1 MADDDDPPTGWGEGE
16 CRMWEAYR
24 RGEWC
29 EGVPEVRGEAVRQLL
44 LTAPPPRSGHLARLR
59 LRGMRIRGELDL
71 SEAAIGGAV
80 RLRRCR
86 LDEAPRLDGAQLEAL
101 ELDECQ
107 LPGLRAHSARTARE
121 FKVTGCTA
129 GGTLDL
135 RSLTVG
141 THLFLDGTKIRPGP
155 GEAAIDARSV
165 AVDESLSAT
174 GLDCAGTFYL
184 TNARVQDLVILR
196 GATISTPRG
205 NLQMSEL
212 TVGGGLYMGR
222 GFSCAGTVN
231 LCGASIGASLE
242 LLDATLTGPGL
253 DAGDYA
259 LHLGC
264 AQVGGDIQAER
275 GLVIDGPITL
285 ADTSIRGSVVLKGAR
300 LNHSSGT
307 ALTAARA
314 HIGGDLDCRDGL
326 SAHGTVDLCDA
337 RIGGSLLLDGAE
349 LTAPNSSPT
358 ALSAHGTDIGGV
370 AHMSRGFTVHGKV
383 GMSNATVRSVLS
395 FEGAILDTAV
405 EEEALVCRGTKVAA
419 LLLQFREP
427 SRGSVDLS
435 RTKAALIW
443 DEPSTWPAS
452 LILDGTVYDMLRP
465 TLPAAERLP
474 WLMRDP
480 EGFKPQPYEQLA
492 DVYRRH
498 GRDADARTVLVAKQ
512 RNLRPT
518 LAFPARLWSLL
529 QDAGVGY
536 GYRPLRAVWLLVC
549 LLAAG
554 SALFGTWRPE
564 PVGGG
569 PYPRFQPVIY
579 TLDLLLPLVDLGQ
592 ERAYEPSGAMQWA
605 GIVLIGT
612 GWLLAT
618 TIAAGAGRVLRRT

>member
-1 MADDDDPPTGWGEGE
+1 MADDDDPPTGWDEGE

-44 LTAPPPRSGHLARLR
+44 LITPPPRSGHLARLR
-59 LRGMRIRGELDL
+59 LRGVRIRGELDL
-71 SEAAIGGAV
+71 SEGVVHGAV

-86 LDEAPRLDGAQLEAL
+86 LDGAPRLDGAQLEAL
-101 ELDECQ
+101 ELDECR
-107 LPGLRAHSARTARE
+107 LPGLQAHSVRVAQE
-121 FKVTGCTA
+121 FKVTRCTA
-129 GGTLDL
+129 NGTLDL

-141 THLFLDGTKIRPGP
+141 THLSLDGTKVRPGP
-155 GEAAIDARSV
+155 GEAAVDARSV
-165 AVDESLSAT
+165 AVDESLSAA
-174 GLDCAGTFYL
+174 GLECAGTFYL
-184 TNARVQDLVILR
+184 TNARVQDLLILR
-196 GATISTPRG
+196 GATISTRRG

-253 DAGDYA
+253 DAGNYA

-264 AQVGGDIQAER
+264 AQIGGDIQAER
-275 GLVIDGPITL
+275 GLVVNGPITL

-300 LNHSSGT
+300 LNHPAGT

-314 HIGGDLDCRDGL
+314 HIGGDLDCRNGL
-326 SAHGTVDLCDA
+326 SVHGTVDLCDA

-349 LTAPNSSPT
+349 LTAPGSDSS
-358 ALSAHGTDIGGV
+358 ALSANGIDVGGV
-370 AHMSRGFTVHGKV
+370 AHFGRGLTAHGRI
-383 GMSNATVRSVLS
+383 GISNATVRSYVS
-395 FEGAILDTAV
+395 FHGAILDAAGA
-405 EEEALVCRGTKVAA
+405 EEALACRGTTAA
-419 LLLQFREP
+419 QLSLQFAQSP
-427 SRGSVDLS
+427 RGHVALS
-435 RTKAALIW
+435 RTKVTLIR
-443 DEPSTWPAS
+443 DSPAHWPTS
-452 LILDGTVYDMLRP
+452 LRVDGTVYDMLRP

-492 DVYRRH
+492 AVYQRH
-498 GRDADARTVLVAKQ
+498 GRDADARTVLVVKQ
-512 RNLRPT
+512 RSLRPT
-518 LAFPARLWSLL
+518 LALPARLWSLL
-529 QDAGVGY
+529 QDAAVGY

-549 LLAAG
+549 LLATG
-554 SALFGTWRPE
+554 SALFGTWHPE
-564 PVGGG
+564 PVGGQ

-592 ERAYEPSGAMQWA
+592 ERAYEPSGAMQWV
-605 GIVLIGT
+605 GIILIGT

-618 TIAAGAGRVLRRT
+618 TVAAGAGRVLRRT

>member
-1 MADDDDPPTGWGEGE
+1 MADDDDPPTGWDEGE

-29 EGVPEVRGEAVRQLL
+29 EAVPEVRGAAVRRLL
-44 LTAPPPRSGHLARLR
+44 LVAPPPHPGHLARLR
-59 LRGMRIRGELDL
+59 LRGVRIRGELDL
-71 SEAAIGGAV
+71 SEAAVRGAV

-86 LDEAPRLDGAQLEAL
+86 FDQVPHLEGAQLEAL
-101 ELDECQ
+101 ELDECR
-107 LPGLRAHSARTARE
+107 LPGLRAHSARVARE
-121 FKVTGCTA
+121 FKVTRCTVD
-129 GGTLDL
+129 GTLDL
-135 RSLTVG
+135 RSSTVG
-141 THLFLDGTKIRPGP
+141 THLSLDGTKVRPAP
-155 GEAAIDARSV
+155 GEAGIDAHSV
-165 AVDESLSAT
+165 AVDESLRAT

-184 TNARVQDLVILR
+184 TNARVQDVLLLR
-196 GATISTPRG
+196 GATISGPRG

-212 TVGGGLYMGR
+212 MVGGGLYLGR
-222 GFSCAGTVN
+222 GFSCTGTVN
-231 LCGASIGASLE
+231 LCGATIGATVE

-253 DAGDYA
+253 DPGDYA

-275 GLVIDGPITL
+275 GLVVDGPITF

-337 RIGGSLLLDGAE
+337 RIGGSLLFDGAT
-349 LTAPNSSPT
+349 LTAPDGDPN
-358 ALSAHGTDIGGV
+358 ALSANGIDVGGV
-370 AHMSRGFTVHGKV
+370 AHFGRGLTAHGRI
-383 GMSNATVRSVLS
+383 GISNATVHSYLS
-395 FEGAILDTAV
+395 FHGATLDAAGA
-405 EEEALVCRGTKVAA
+405 EEALACRGTTAA
-419 LLLQFREP
+419 QLSLQFAESP
-427 SRGSVDLS
+427 KGHVALS
-435 RTKAALIW
+435 RTKVMLIR
-443 DEPSTWPAS
+443 DSPANWPAS
-452 LILDGTVYDMLRP
+452 LRVDGTVYDILRP
-465 TLPAAERLP
+465 ALPAEERLP

-480 EGFKPQPYEQLA
+480 EGFTPQPYEQLA
-492 DVYRRH
+492 TVYQSH

-512 RNLRPT
+512 RSLRPT

-529 QDAGVGY
+529 QDATVGY

-554 SALFGTWRPE
+554 SALFGTWHPE

-592 ERAYEPSGAMQWA
+592 ERAYEPSGAMQWV

-618 TIAAGAGRVLRRT
+618 TVAAGAGRVLRRI

>member
-1 MADDDDPPTGWGEGE
+1 MTDDDGPPAGWDEGE

-29 EGVPEVRGEAVRQLL
+29 EGPSEVRGSAVRRLL
-44 LTAPPPRSGHLARLR
+44 LVAPPAHPGHLARLR
-59 LRGMRIRGELDL
+59 LRGVRIRGELDL
-71 SEAAIGGAV
+71 SEAVVRGAV

-86 LDEAPRLDGAQLEAL
+86 FDEAPRLDGAQLEAL
-101 ELDECQ
+101 ELDECR

-121 FKVTGCTA
+121 FKVTRCTA
-129 GGTLDL
+129 DGTLDL

-141 THLFLDGTKIRPGP
+141 THLHLDGTKVRPGA

-174 GLDCAGTFYL
+174 ALDCAGTFYL
-184 TNARVQDLVILR
+184 TNARVQDLLILR
-196 GATISTPRG
+196 GATISTPSG

-242 LLDATLTGPGL
+242 LLDATLTGPGP

-264 AQVGGDIQAER
+264 ALVGGDIQAER
-275 GLVIDGPITL
+275 GLVVDGPITL

-300 LNHSSGT
+300 LNHPSGT

-314 HIGGDLDCRDGL
+314 HIGGDLDCRDGF

-349 LTAPNSSPT
+349 LTAPDSSPT
-358 ALSAHGTDIGGV
+358 ALSAHGIDVGGV
-370 AHMSRGFTVHGKV
+370 AHFSRGFTVHGKV
-383 GMSNATVRSVLS
+383 GMSNATVRSSLS
-395 FEGAILDTAV
+395 FKGAILDTAV
-405 EEEALVCRGTKVAA
+405 AEEALVCRSTTAAA
-419 LLLQFREP
+419 LFLQFREP
-427 SRGSVDLS
+427 PRGVVDLS

-443 DEPSTWPAS
+443 DEPATWPAS
-452 LILDGTVYDMLRP
+452 LILDGTVYGILRP
-465 TLPAAERLP
+465 ALPATERLP
-474 WLMRDP
+474 WLARDP
-480 EGFKPQPYEQLA
+480 QGFTPQPYEQLA
-492 DVYRRH
+492 TVYQSH
-498 GRDADARTVLVAKQ
+498 GRDADARTVLVAEQ
-512 RNLRPT
+512 RSLRPT
-518 LAFPARLWSLL
+518 LASPARLWSLL
-529 QDAGVGY
+529 QDATVGY
-536 GYRPLRAVWLLVC
+536 GYRPLRAVWLLLC

-554 SALFGTWRPE
+554 SVLFGTWRPE

-618 TIAAGAGRVLRRT
+618 TVAAGASRVLRRN

>member
-1 MADDDDPPTGWGEGE
+1 MADDDDPPAGWDQGE

-44 LTAPPPRSGHLARLR
+44 LTAPPPRSGYLARLR
-59 LRGMRIRGELDL
+59 LRGVRIRGELDL
-71 SEAAIGGAV
+71 SEAAVGGAV
-80 RLRRCR
+80 RLQRCR
-86 LDEAPRLDGAQLEAL
+86 LDQAPRLDGAQVEAL
-101 ELDECQ
+101 ELDECR

-121 FKVTGCTA
+121 FKVTRCTA
-129 GGTLDL
+129 NGTLDL

-141 THLFLDGTKIRPGP
+141 THLFLDGTKVRAGP

-184 TNARVQDLVILR
+184 TNARVQDLLILR
-196 GATISTPRG
+196 GATISTARG

-275 GLVIDGPITL
+275 GLVVDGPITL
-285 ADTSIRGSVVLKGAR
+285 ADTSIRGSIVLKGAR
-300 LNHSSGT
+300 LNHPAGT

-314 HIGGDLDCRDGL
+314 HVGGDLDCRDGL
-326 SAHGTVDLCDA
+326 SAHGTLDLCDA

-349 LTAPNSSPT
+349 LTAPGGDSD
-358 ALSAHGTDIGGV
+358 ALSANGIDIGGV
-370 AHMSRGFTVHGKV
+370 ARLGRGLTAHGRI
-383 GMSNATVRSVLS
+383 GISNATVRSYVS
-395 FEGAILDTAV
+395 FHGAILDAAGAQ
-405 EEEALVCRGTKVAA
+405 EALVCRGTTAA
-419 LLLQFREP
+419 QLSLQFAESP
-427 SRGSVDLS
+427 KGHVSLS
-435 RTKAALIW
+435 RTKVMLIR
-443 DEPSTWPAS
+443 DIPANWPTS
-452 LILDGTVYDMLRP
+452 LRLDGTVYDMLRP
-465 TLPAAERLP
+465 TLPATERLP
-474 WLMRDP
+474 WLMRDQ

-492 DVYRRH
+492 GVYRRH
-498 GRDADARTVLVAKQ
+498 GRDADARTVLLAKQ

-529 QDAGVGY
+529 QDAAVGY

-554 SALFGTWRPE
+554 SALFASWHPE
-564 PVGGG
+564 PVGGS

-618 TIAAGAGRVLRRT
+618 TVAAGAGRVLRRT